1 MSVSNN
7 ALFLQ
12 WLLEWQQQSES
23 LGSKSHHTY
32 KKAHDT
38 LKACPVRFAH
48 PRELLALKGFGQG
61 ICGKLEKKLKEYCNV
76 NGVTMPDPSHGST
89 EVEAPPNGERRAAPA
104 KRRNP
109 AAANNKTS
117 STLQENSPPD
127 STISV
132 TMPSKKP
139 RTRKPKQYVPTYR
152 SGAYAILLVLYEH
165 NNDHKAGNSSLTKGE
180 IIKVGQPLCDA
191 SFEVPA
197 TRRTDQTIGST
208 PTAHYTAWAG
218 IKMLLKH
225 ELVIENSTRGHT
237 TYQISLQ
244 GIEIAKSILK
254 VERATSADGHLRNSS
269 PIPSSPI
276 SSSTERR
283 PAVTAWQSTKEPN
296 VKSSTGQPWDFTGGD
311 IDDNDNFSS
320 DLDDHSQQCRQPLQ
334 QAANGTYPRPSRQI
348 SSKNP
353 SATDCPI
360 PAAKIGTSSRKEVC
374 GTTSAAAPARSKHL
388 TTSILSSA
396 RPRSPTSTVL
406 PQFTPKV
413 WNRGSFFV
421 KVIVDN
427 REIQSQKERDF
438 FSTRLNEMPG
448 VDAEVRALG
457 LGDTLWIATHKRTGE
472 EVVLEHIAER
482 KRLDDLVS
490 SIKDGR
496 FHEQKYRLM
505 RSGLR
510 RVTYIVEE
518 TPGVDLGALLESVQT
533 AISST
538 QVVNGFF
545 LKRSSGVEETVKYL
559 GRLTGKIK
567 DIYEDNELHVIPDDA
582 IDSRT
587 YLSLMQHLHA
597 TDPRTSYHI
606 SFPKFQAVTSK
617 SSNLTIRDVFL
628 RMLLTIRGVSW
639 EKAIEIQKHFPTP
652 RHIWMELNAEY
663 SMRGEQ
669 ACRNLVASKCGL
681 ESAVAR
687 KRIGAALSS
696 RIAEIWGPVPSRD
709 EGD

>member
-7 ALFLQ
+7 NLFLQ

-23 LGSKSHHTY
+23 LGSKAHHTY

-38 LKACPVRFAH
+38 LKACPVAFAH
-48 PRELLALKGFGQG
+48 PREMLALKGFGQG
-61 ICGKLEKKLKEYCNV
+61 ICGRLEKKLKEYCIV
-76 NGVTMPDPSHGST
+76 NGLAMPSRET
-89 EVEAPPNGERRAAPA
+89 EPPAHAEPRAAPA
-104 KRRNP
+104 KRRKPP
-109 AAANNKTS
+109 ASKNKTA
-117 STLQENSPPD
+117 STSQENCPPD
-127 STISV
+127 NTISE
-132 TMPSKKP
+132 TIPAKKP
-139 RTRKPKQYVPTYR
+139 RTRKPKQYVPTFR

-165 NNDHKAGNSSLTKGE
+165 NSDPMVGNSSLTKGE
-180 IIKVGQPLCDA
+180 IIKLGQPLCDA

-197 TRRTDQTIGST
+197 TRKTDQSLGST
-208 PTAHYTAWAG
+208 STAHYTAWAG
-218 IKMLLKH
+218 VKMLIKH
-225 ELVIENSTRGHT
+225 ELVIESSGRGRT

-244 GIEIAKSILK
+244 GIEVAKSIVK
-254 VERATSADGHLRNSS
+254 VEKATNGVGHVRHSS

-276 SSSTERR
+276 GPSTERR
-283 PAVTAWQSTKEPN
+283 PAATAWQSTNEPN
-296 VKSSTGQPWDFTGGD
+296 VKSTTGAPWDFVASD
-311 IDDNDNFSS
+311 SDDNDSFPSEP
-320 DLDDHSQQCRQPLQ
+320 DDHPQQCRQPLQ
-334 QAANGTYPRPSRQI
+334 QAANGTHPRLMSSSTQI
-348 SSKNP
+348 STTN
-353 SATDCPI
+353 ATTTDCAVPG
-360 PAAKIGTSSRKEVC
+360 AAS
-374 GTTSAAAPARSKHL
+374 SKHL
-388 TTSILSSA
+388 TTSILSSVS
-396 RPRSPTSTVL
+396 RSRLPTSTVL

-413 WNRGSFFV
+413 WNRGSFSV

-510 RVTYIVEE
+510 KVTYIVEE
-518 TPGVDLGALLESVQT
+518 TPGVDLGVLLESVQT

-559 GRLTGKIK
+559 GRLTCKIK
-567 DIYEDNELHVIPDDA
+567 EIYEDMELHVIPDDA

-587 YLSLMQHLHA
+587 YLSLMLHLHA

-606 SFPKFQAVTSK
+606 SFPKFQGVTSK
-617 SSNLTIRDVFL
+617 SNNLTIRDVFL

-687 KRIGAALSS
+687 KRIGPALSS
-696 RIAEIWGPVPSRD
+696 KIAEIWGPVPARD